1 MIFLS
6 LVSLPDVVHAVRASS
21 SPGSHTCGAAFV
33 RRTVGRAKALRR
45 CRRMAGHEWAG
56 FWVREERFTA
66 SCSDSQSQISLSHGE
81 LFRLSQ
87 TDCSAISLSDAGQIH
102 KSSHLPLFSLHG
114 AVSTHARS
122 KPIRTLFEQSPSV
135 ELINCMN
142 EPLSPSFC
150 ASAPIEFTDRSRGG
164 LHSSLDCACPV
175 THFLDRTRYEL
186 TALPTLKRA
195 LARIYKLS
203 SFPRPTL
210 FTVAGFTMLI
220 DRY

>member
-1 MIFLS
+1 MRGQSLLS
-6 LVSLPDVVHAVRASS
+6 TQ
-21 SPGSHTCGAAFV
+21 TCGAAV
-33 RRTVGRAKALRR
+33 LRRTVGRAKALRR

-56 FWVREERFTA
+56 FWAREER
-66 SCSDSQSQISLSHGE
+66 LST
-81 LFRLSQ
+81 S
-87 TDCSAISLSDAGQIH
+87 CSAISLSDAGQIH

-164 LHSSLDCACPV
+164 FHRLVSVHAL
-175 THFLDRTRYEL
+175 
-186 TALPTLKRA
+186 LPTF
-195 LARIYKLS
+195 S
-203 SFPRPTL
+203 SVR
-210 FTVAGFTMLI
+210 VMN
-220 DRY
+220 